1 MEMFGDEGRDVRII
15 QHILAE
21 ACVVMKSEG
30 CSWTVTLSYRKWAH
44 EQKYSLDIVFKVDV
58 NDRQGGDIK

>member
-1 MEMFGDEGRDVRII
+1 MSVLCSLAGMEMFGDEGRDVRII

-30 CSWTVTLSYRKWAH
+30 CSWTVTFSYRKWVRVGRIFHLTHDRAH
-44 EQKYSLDIVFKVDV
+44 
-58 NDRQGGDIK
+58 